1 MADKNT
7 NVRRIIADGIFN
19 PLLDGAGVTVGED
32 QANVARDPRNPYA
45 ALVTVGTRTFRVIV
59 KEVE

>member
-7 NVRRIIADGIFN
+7 NVRRIVADGIFN
-19 PLLDGAGVTVGED
+19 PLLDGACITVGED
-32 QANVARDPRNPYA
+32 QANVVRDPRNPYA
-45 ALVTVGTRTFRVIV
+45 AVVTVGSRTFRVIV